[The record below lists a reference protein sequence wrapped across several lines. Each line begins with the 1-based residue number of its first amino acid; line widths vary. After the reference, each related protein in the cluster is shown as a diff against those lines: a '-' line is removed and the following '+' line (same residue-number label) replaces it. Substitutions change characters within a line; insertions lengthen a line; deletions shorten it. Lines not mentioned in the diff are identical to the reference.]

1 MNIYKKLL
9 GIQYKLKVPKA
20 QYNSFGKYNYR
31 SCEDILEAAKPWCAT
46 EGLLILLTDDVREVG
61 GRVYIEAEAKLI
73 DTEDGECISVKADAR
88 EDAEKKGMDGSQIS
102 GSASSYARK
111 YALNGL
117 FCLDDTKDSDAT
129 NTHGKEEPNKGTVP
143 PPPAQPSEGAP
154 PTQNYNR
161 EQMSFKCDK
170 CGKGIMSYVNS
181 KGEAVGARKHCEG
194 SKTKFGQV
202 LCLECIEKINAGG
215 NTNA

>member
-31 SCEDILEAAKPWCAT
+31 SCEDILEAAKPWCAA

-117 FCLDDTKDSDAT
+117 FCLDDTKDADAT
-129 NTHGKEEPNKGTVP
+129 NTHGKEGLNTGTVP
-143 PPPAQPSEGAP
+143 PPS
-154 PTQNYNR
+154 TTDNR
-161 EQMSFKCDK
+161 NEMKFACED
-170 CGKGIMSYVNS
+170 CGKAILSYKDAEGRTVGI
-181 KGEAVGARKHCEG
+181 RKHCEG
-194 SKTKFGQV
+194 SKKSFNKV
-202 LCLECIEKINAGG
+202 LCIDCINKINAGG